1 MNPPTAKQVMAAV
14 SQPVGPQDLT
24 KKWSPFLDGLSKR
37 ESELVAVSMERE
49 AKFLTGLQS
58 SGTLADTTIGRWLK
72 FFFPLIRRA
81 APQITVLDRIALD
94 SDELFAGRVLE
105 IIEQEFKLILITEA
119 KSHPGMDYTDA
130 MEGGGPEQRQLLSEL
145 AGRLATSIKCLG

>member
-1 MNPPTAKQVMAAV
+1 VNLPTAKQVEQVIAFIT
-14 SQPVGPQDLT
+14 QPIGPHDLT
-24 KKWSPFLDGLSKR
+24 KKWSPFLDGLGKR

-58 SGTLADTTIGRWLK
+58 SGALPDTTIGRWLK
-72 FFFPLIRRA
+72 FFFPLIRRT
-81 APQITVLDRIALD
+81 APQLTVLDRIALD

-105 IIEQEFKLILITEA
+105 IIEQEFELLLITEA
-119 KSHPGMDYTDA
+119 QYHPGMDYSD
-130 MEGGGPEQRQLLSEL
+130 GGPEQRQLLSEL